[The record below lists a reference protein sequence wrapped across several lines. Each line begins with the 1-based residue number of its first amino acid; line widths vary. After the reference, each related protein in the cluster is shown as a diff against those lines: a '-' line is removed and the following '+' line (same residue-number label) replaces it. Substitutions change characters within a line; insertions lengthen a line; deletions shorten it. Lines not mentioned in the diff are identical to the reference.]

1 MHRPF
6 KARPSCTLCVATGLF
21 VQSETPVRMTGG
33 RIGDVAAYGQESNS
47 TTRRLAMMNRA
58 IRGIEGD
65 LRPVYVSK
73 LEAAI
78 KTNWKGLGYGS

>member
-1 MHRPF
+1 M
-6 KARPSCTLCVATGLF
+6 
-21 VQSETPVRMTGG
+21 QSEKSVRMTGG

-65 LRPVYVSK
+65 LRPVYAFN

-78 KTNWKGLGYGS
+78 N